1 MRYLDVEQVMELL
14 KVGKTNAYAIIRK
27 LNRELESRGYM
38 TIRGKI
44 PEAYLRERFYSGG
57 AV

>member
-1 MRYLDVEQVMELL
+1 MELL

-27 LNRELESRGYM
+27 LNQELESRGYM

>member
-1 MRYLDVEQVMELL
+1 MEML